1 MFAWLI
7 VLGSGQVTTDPRSL
21 FSYRD
26 STFLSIFA
34 VPNNTVS
41 LFLFLLLLLFSL
53 NFSSGNEVIIQLQST
68 KEVINGNFIRCT
80 IRFSCMHIRVAIA
93 EVGYITDH
101 GMVNAILI
109 SSPQMTESCRSC
121 QCGHVFEDT
130 KQIAGRRFSGMN
142 SVSFPQ

>member
-1 MFAWLI
+1 MF
-7 VLGSGQVTTDPRSL
+7 VLVNSPWERVITVTTGPRSL

-41 LFLFLLLLLFSL
+41 LFLLLLLLLFSL

-80 IRFSCMHIRVAIA
+80 IRFSLHAHPGSNR
-93 EVGYITDH
+93 GSRLHY
-101 GMVNAILI
+101 
-109 SSPQMTESCRSC
+109 
-121 QCGHVFEDT
+121 
-130 KQIAGRRFSGMN
+130 
-142 SVSFPQ
+142 